1 MSPEMIERTGHD
13 KGVDFYGLGAILYE
27 FVIGFPPFYS
37 EDSDAMM
44 HDIVNCKLTFPSPYQ
59 LSPELI
65 DLLSKLLNKNPK
77 RRMGNL
83 NGVQEIYE

>member
-1 MSPEMIERTGHD
+1 
-13 KGVDFYGLGAILYE
+13 
-27 FVIGFPPFYS
+27 
-37 EDSDAMM
+37 M
-44 HDIVNCKLTFPSPYQ
+44 HYIVNCKLTFPSPYQ